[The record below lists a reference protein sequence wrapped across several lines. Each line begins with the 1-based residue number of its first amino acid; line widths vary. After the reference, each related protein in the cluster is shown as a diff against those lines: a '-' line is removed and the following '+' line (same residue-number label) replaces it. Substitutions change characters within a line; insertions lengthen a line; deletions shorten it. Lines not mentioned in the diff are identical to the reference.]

1 MPFVSGIF
9 QPELQ
14 HNEAGALT
22 NFVEESQSDLLD
34 ETEQE

>member
-1 MPFVSGIF
+1 MPSVSGIF

-14 HNEAGALT
+14 HNEAGALA
-22 NFVEESQSDLLD
+22 NFVEEIQSNLPD